1 MRRLTELKQ
10 EVVALGTFVKLI
22 RAAESVSAD
31 VHKEIGEAGLTIS
44 QFGILE
50 ALFHLGPMS
59 QKEIGA
65 KILKSAGNITMVI
78 DNLEKRKLV
87 ARTRGQTDRRSYQ
100 VSLTDKG
107 ENMIKTIFPL
117 HSRRINNRM
126 SVLTVDEAEGARRTA
141 EKTGSPSGLIKRSG
155 IVICYR

>member
-1 MRRLTELKQ
+1 MKRLAELKQ
-10 EVVALGTFVKLI
+10 EVVALGTFVKLM

-31 VHKEIGEAGLTIS
+31 VHKEIGEAGLSIS

-50 ALFHLGPMS
+50 ALYHLGPMS
-59 QKEIGA
+59 RKEIGA

-87 ARTRGQTDRRSYQ
+87 ARIRGETDRRSYR

-107 ENMIKTIFPL
+107 EHLIKSIFPL

-126 SVLTVDEAEGARRTA
+126 SVLTVDEQKALGVLLKKLGRHRN
-141 EKTGSPSGLIKRSG
+141 
-155 IVICYR
+155 

>member
-1 MRRLTELKQ
+1 MKRLAELKQ

-31 VHKEIGEAGLTIS
+31 VHKEIGEAGLSIS

-50 ALFHLGPMS
+50 ALYHLGPMS

-87 ARTRGQTDRRSYQ
+87 ARIRGETDRRSYR

-107 ENMIKTIFPL
+107 EHLIKSIFPL

-126 SVLTVDEAEGARRTA
+126 SVLTVDEQKALGVLLKKLGRHRN
-141 EKTGSPSGLIKRSG
+141 
-155 IVICYR
+155 

>member
-1 MRRLTELKQ
+1 MRRLAELKQ
-10 EVVALGTFVKLI
+10 EVVALGTFVKLM

-31 VHKEIGEAGLTIS
+31 VHKEIGDAGLSIS

-87 ARTRGQTDRRSYQ
+87 VRTRGETDRRSYR
-100 VSLTDKG
+100 VSLTEKG
-107 ENMIKTIFPL
+107 EGLIKAIFPL

-126 SVLTVDEAEGARRTA
+126 SVLTVDEQKALGVLLQKLGRHRD
-141 EKTGSPSGLIKRSG
+141 
-155 IVICYR
+155 

>member
-1 MRRLTELKQ
+1 MKRLAELKQ
-10 EVVALGTFVKLI
+10 EVVALGTFVKLM

-31 VHKEIGEAGLTIS
+31 VHKEIGEAGLSIS

-50 ALFHLGPMS
+50 ALYHLGPMS

-87 ARTRGQTDRRSYQ
+87 ARIRGETDRRSYR

-107 ENMIKTIFPL
+107 EHLIKSIFPL

-126 SVLTVDEAEGARRTA
+126 SVLTVDEQKALGVLLKKLGRHRN
-141 EKTGSPSGLIKRSG
+141 
-155 IVICYR
+155 

>member
-1 MRRLTELKQ
+1 MKRLTELKQ
-10 EVVALGTFVKLI
+10 EVVALGTFVKLM
-22 RAAESVSAD
+22 RASESVSAD
-31 VHKEIGEAGLTIS
+31 VHKEIGEAGLSIS

-87 ARTRGQTDRRSYQ
+87 ARIRGETDRRSYR

-107 ENMIKTIFPL
+107 EHLIKSIFPL

-126 SVLTVDEAEGARRTA
+126 SVLTVDEQKALGVLLKKLGRHRN
-141 EKTGSPSGLIKRSG
+141 
-155 IVICYR
+155 

>member
-10 EVVALGTFVKLI
+10 EVVALGTFVKLM

-31 VHKEIGEAGLTIS
+31 VHKEIGEAGLSIS

-59 QKEIGA
+59 QKDIGA

-87 ARTRGQTDRRSYQ
+87 ARIRGETDRRSYQ

-107 ENMIKTIFPL
+107 EHLIKSIFPL

-126 SVLTVDEAEGARRTA
+126 SVLTVDEQKALGALLKKLGRHRN
-141 EKTGSPSGLIKRSG
+141 
-155 IVICYR
+155 

>member
-1 MRRLTELKQ
+1 MKRLTELKQ
-10 EVVALGTFVKLI
+10 EVVALGTFVKLM

-31 VHKEIGEAGLTIS
+31 VHKEIGEAGLSIS

-50 ALFHLGPMS
+50 ALYHLGPMS

-87 ARTRGQTDRRSYQ
+87 ARIRGETDRRSYR

-107 ENMIKTIFPL
+107 EHLIKSIFPL

-126 SVLTVDEAEGARRTA
+126 SVLTVDEQKALGVLLKKLGRHRN
-141 EKTGSPSGLIKRSG
+141 
-155 IVICYR
+155 

>member
-1 MRRLTELKQ
+1 MKRLAELKQ
-10 EVVALGTFVKLI
+10 EVVALGTFVKLM

-31 VHKEIGEAGLTIS
+31 VHKEIGEAGLSIS

-50 ALFHLGPMS
+50 ALYHLGPMS

-87 ARTRGQTDRRSYQ
+87 ARIRGETDRRSYR

-107 ENMIKTIFPL
+107 EHLIKSIFPL

-126 SVLTVDEAEGARRTA
+126 SVLTVDEQKALGVLLKKLGR
-141 EKTGSPSGLIKRSG
+141 
-155 IVICYR
+155 YRN